1 MYKMI
6 STCLLNLEKIHGGE
20 GLIFCLL
27 LSFFLED
34 LLNWEDENN
43 PSNEFWKSIKG
54 GFKEKVI

>member
-1 MYKMI
+1 M
-6 STCLLNLEKIHGGE
+6 
-20 GLIFCLL
+20 FCLL